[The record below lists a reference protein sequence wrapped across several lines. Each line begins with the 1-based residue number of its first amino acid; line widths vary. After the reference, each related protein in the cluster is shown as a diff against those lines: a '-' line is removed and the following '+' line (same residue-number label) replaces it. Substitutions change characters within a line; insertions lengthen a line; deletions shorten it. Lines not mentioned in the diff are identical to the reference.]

1 MEGTVSGAKNNKVN
15 NTDKMQVNNATTSDT
30 VKCHSDHQIYKGE
43 SDQKMGMVG
52 ALIRVMRKGLP
63 EVTSEQRDLERREG
77 GKEESRSHSYATTG
91 HYYIFRNKG
100 GRRIDSSY

>member
-1 MEGTVSGAKNNKVN
+1 
-15 NTDKMQVNNATTSDT
+15 
-30 VKCHSDHQIYKGE
+30 
-43 SDQKMGMVG
+43 MGMVG

-63 EVTSEQRDLERREG
+63 EVTSEQGPRKKG